1 MKRWVIPD
9 LHGCVKTLRAIVEEQ
24 IKPKGDDEIYLLG
37 DYIDRGPDPKGVID
51 FIMELEE
58 KGFNVFP
65 LRGNHEEYILLAL
78 ENEQNL
84 KRKFFFFKEQNKL
97 FDEWMRSGGRPT
109 LKSFGVT
116 NVDQIPE
123 KYIEWI
129 KGLKYFYELDQY
141 VLVHAGMNFQRR
153 DPFDD
158 LHAILW
164 SKSFTPEPEK
174 IGDRTIIHG
183 HVPVSLDFLKAIIS
197 DPHRKFIPLDTGCY
211 YPDKPGMGTL
221 VALELNSL
229 QLLIQPNVE

>member
-9 LHGCVKTLRAIVEEQ
+9 LHGCAKTLRAIVEKQ
-24 IKPKGDDEIYLLG
+24 IKPGNDDEIYFLG

-51 FIMELEE
+51 FIMDLQE
-58 KGFNVFP
+58 KGLKVFP

-78 ENEQNL
+78 DNEQSL
-84 KRKFFFFKEQNKL
+84 KKKFFLFKERNKMT
-97 FDEWMRSGGRPT
+97 DEWMRSGGRST
-109 LKSFGVT
+109 LTSFGVT
-116 NVDQIPE
+116 HVNQIPK
-123 KYIEWI
+123 KYVEWI

-164 SKSFTPEPEK
+164 TKSFTPEPEK
-174 IGDRTIIHG
+174 IEDRVIIHG
-183 HVPVSLDFLKAIIS
+183 HVSVSLDFLKAILA
-197 DPHRKFIPLDTGCY
+197 DPQRKYIPLDTGCY
-211 YPDKPGMGTL
+211 YPDKPGMGKL

-229 QLLIQPNVE
+229 ELLIQPNVE